1 MTPTKIA
8 NYLVIGLAVLS
19 SLVAGL
25 QVFDWTA
32 FFTQA
37 QTIAIM
43 GGLNTLGVTIKGWMT
58 TAEAMAKQMAASGQ
72 VTAGVELDR

>member
-1 MTPTKIA
+1 MTMPPANTITNAIVIA
-8 NYLVIGLAVLS
+8 LALLS

-32 FFTQA
+32 FFTQD

-43 GGLNTLGVTIKGWMT
+43 AGLNTLSVIIKGWMAS
-58 TAEAMAKQMAASGQ
+58 AELMAKNMAAK
-72 VTAGVELDR
+72 

>member
-1 MTPTKIA
+1 MNSAKIT
-8 NYLVIGLAVLS
+8 NYIVFGLAALS

-32 FFTQA
+32 FFTPQ

-43 GGLNTLGVTIKGWMT
+43 GGLNALGVMVKGWMA
-58 TAEAMAKQMAASGQ
+58 TAEQMAKSM
-72 VTAGVELDR
+72 VGVRV